1 MKFFLCPLVDS
12 MATRK
17 NKGAHK
23 RQITAVAGVWIEL
36 TNELLKTGSTHS
48 YTKISEVSGSSRWA
62 YCISSEVSCRKTKS
76 VTTGSAWSMP
86 TLAETAVTQGAA
98 SSFWWITACIVAQIA
113 FFSIFLVQAPMY
125 SLGSNGRR
133 DRTSVSMLDLPGQCL
148 ISKLKLACSATRR
161 CPTVDNLAEDSTYV
175 NGLLSV

>member
-1 MKFFLCPLVDS
+1 
-12 MATRK
+12 
-17 NKGAHK
+17 
-23 RQITAVAGVWIEL
+23 
-36 TNELLKTGSTHS
+36 
-48 YTKISEVSGSSRWA
+48 
-62 YCISSEVSCRKTKS
+62 
-76 VTTGSAWSMP
+76 
-86 TLAETAVTQGAA
+86 
-98 SSFWWITACIVAQIA
+98 
-113 FFSIFLVQAPMY
+113 MY